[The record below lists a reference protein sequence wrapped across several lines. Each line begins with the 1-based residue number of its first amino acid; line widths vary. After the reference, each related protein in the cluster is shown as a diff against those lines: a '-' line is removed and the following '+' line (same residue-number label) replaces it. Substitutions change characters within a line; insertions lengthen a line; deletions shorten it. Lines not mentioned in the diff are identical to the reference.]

1 MSALLDSGVRRG
13 AEVRCPGCTRFIPTD
28 SACPHCFCGPV
39 PPERYGA
46 ARELLKS
53 GVDRFALASRTAAL
67 EPSQVDML
75 AARYARQ
82 WGVALRLIEDARRI
96 ESKLLQRGFARD
108 MEDSWAAQLPTDEA
122 LLAERIA
129 PFSPLPDSLAY
140 LSRKAPDADLSNM
153 ASLAWVHEGTF
164 SEDARSTVRY
174 LLHQDGR
181 VAVEAMLALTRW
193 RNAFPLRLTP
203 EERERIRVLAL
214 GVLDVPDIGARAAVA
229 WTRVSRD
236 APPAD
241 VSAALHRGLYGTD
254 LDVRFECALSLR
266 DEVEVAQA
274 LDSPDADTAT
284 FVRRMLSAWGSPLLF
299 PRLKREGDER
309 FVQDVLRDLPF
320 PPPEGA
326 LDALLT
332 VSVRTVGSLADE
344 LLGFAKRQS
353 FHAWGLENQQRW
365 ARWAR
370 SVLRDLP
377 AQTALRFLG
386 WAATPGDNA
395 EAPEEEETEAMWC
408 FLEETV
414 HAIDRGVEK
423 DRIACFKDFLFV
435 HFLHHAGVD
444 EQRRLNDWARDP
456 YSGEALL
463 EALVLFPS
471 HREQARLPASG
482 LDHAARLLMAVWE
495 GPDQHLLVAP
505 MSRVARQWSAY
516 SGREVLVDAVW
527 QRFQSHPSERGV
539 LLAAFAGWRD
549 RLWEKQREAE
559 PDALVRFQMWWRLDP
574 VGLYPHAEQLLAD
587 VTLDVLPR
595 RLRALWAA
603 AEEVV
608 ATRPR
613 TASLSVSKGA
623 WALLRAVESED
634 PRYVQEVEKELE
646 YFESRLPAFE
656 QRVRTTPSPPE
667 ESNIHRDFLDDTHD
681 ALRMMRERRDRR
693 RANEEREREREIERQ
708 VAESRRRDQERRAEE
723 ARRAAEAQEAA
734 RRVEHGQQQAR
745 ALSEA
750 WRLMTD
756 VQPQVPARPMDREV
770 LFPGTSLPTL
780 LHYARM
786 IKALQ
791 AGGDV
796 MKLFEVVGLTPV
808 TWATQANAWGQA
820 MVGRTELAIRFS
832 ELLQA
837 PWA

>member
-1 MSALLDSGVRRG
+1 MSAPLDSGVRRG
-13 AEVRCPGCTRFIPTD
+13 AEVRCPGCIRFIPSD
-28 SACPHCFCGPV
+28 AACPHCFCGPV

-53 GVDRFALASRTAAL
+53 GVDRFALAARTAAL
-67 EPSQVDML
+67 DPSQVEAL

-96 ESKLLQRGFARD
+96 ESRLVQRGFSLD
-108 MEDSWAAQLPTDEA
+108 MEDAWAAALPMDEV
-122 LLAERIA
+122 LLTERIA

-140 LSRKAPDADLSNM
+140 LSNKAPDADLRNL
-153 ASLAWVHEGTF
+153 AALAWVHEGTA
-164 SEDARSTVRY
+164 SQDARATVRY

-181 VAVEAMLALTRW
+181 MAVEAMLALTRW
-193 RNAFPLRLTP
+193 RNAFPVRLTP
-203 EERERIRVLAL
+203 DERERIRLLAL
-214 GVLDVPDIGARAAVA
+214 GVLDVPGIGARAAVA
-229 WTRVSRD
+229 WTRVSRE
-236 APPAD
+236 APPSV
-241 VSAALHRGLYGTD
+241 VSAALHQGLYGTD
-254 LDVRFECALSLR
+254 LDVRFECALALR

-274 LDSPDADTAT
+274 LDSPDADTVT
-284 FVRRMLSAWGSPLLF
+284 FVRRTLSGWGSPLLF
-299 PRLKREGDER
+299 PRLKREGNER
-309 FVQDVLRDLPF
+309 FVQEVLRDLPF

-344 LLGFAKRQS
+344 LLRLAKRQS

-377 AQTALRFLG
+377 AETALHFFG
-386 WAATPGDNA
+386 WAATPGDTA
-395 EAPEEEETEAMWC
+395 EPPEEEETEAMWC

-414 HAIDRGVEK
+414 HAIERGAEK

-463 EALVLFPS
+463 EALVMFPS
-471 HREQARLPASG
+471 RREQARLPASG
-482 LDHAARLLMAVWE
+482 VEHAARLLMAVWE

-516 SGREVLVDAVW
+516 SGREVLVEAVW
-527 QRFQSHPSERGV
+527 QRFQSHPFERGL

-559 PDALVRFQMWWRLDP
+559 PDALVRFQAWWRLDP
-574 VGLYPHAEQLLAD
+574 VGLYPHAEQLLAE

-603 AEEVV
+603 AEETVG
-608 ATRPR
+608 TRPR

-623 WALLRAVESED
+623 WALLHGVESED
-634 PRYVQEVEKELE
+634 PRHLQEMEAELA

-693 RANEEREREREIERQ
+693 RAHEEREREREIERQ

-723 ARRAAEAQEAA
+723 ERRAAEAREAA
-734 RRVEHGQQQAR
+734 RLVEHGKEQAR
-745 ALSEA
+745 ALA
-750 WRLMTD
+750 NARMLMTD
-756 VQPQVPARPMDREV
+756 LQPQVPARPLDREV

-780 LHYARM
+780 LQYARM
-786 IKALQ
+786 LKALQ
-791 AGGDV
+791 GGADV
-796 MKLFEVVGLTPV
+796 LKLFEVVGLTPA

-820 MVGRTELAIRFS
+820 MVGRPELAIRFS